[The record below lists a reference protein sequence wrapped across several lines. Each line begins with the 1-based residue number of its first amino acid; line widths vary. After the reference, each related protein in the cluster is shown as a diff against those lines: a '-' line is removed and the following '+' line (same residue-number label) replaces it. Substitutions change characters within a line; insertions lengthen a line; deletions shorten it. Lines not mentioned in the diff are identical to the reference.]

1 MDSLIT
7 KLGLALA
14 IGLLVGLERGWRERD
29 APDGARTAGIRTYGI
44 TGLLGGLL
52 AALALSLEAPSVLIA
67 GLIAFTAVL
76 AWYKSR
82 ESIHDADFSVTGVVA
97 GIGVFVLGA
106 LAVAGDQHAAAAGGT
121 ALAVVL
127 ASRDLLH
134 GLLRRIS
141 WIELRSALVLAV
153 MTAIVLPLL
162 PARTIDPWGG
172 FNPQQ
177 VWLFTVLTAAI
188 SFLGYIAVR
197 AFGTTR
203 GVLVGGL
210 AGAVVSST
218 AVTVALAR
226 TAAAGANPWPLAGAA
241 TLAAAVSVLR
251 VTGIVAIVAPS
262 ALGVAGLA
270 ILAAVLAFGFCG
282 ALFLTRGAV
291 PADGEQMP
299 RNPFELGALLAFAVL
314 FAIVSTISAA
324 VSAGNSGGMVAT
336 SAITG
341 TFDVDVA
348 VLSALR
354 LLGVTADTEA
364 VSHAVLLA
372 LATNAGGRLVVAA
385 STGPVR
391 FWAPIAAATVAAGG
405 LGFLAFATLPHFGW
419 PAPPPLPAAS

>member
-1 MDSLIT
+1 MEPLIAR
-7 KLGLALA
+7 LGLSLA

-29 APDGARTAGIRTYGI
+29 APDGARTAGIRTYAI

-52 AALALSLEAPSVLIA
+52 AALAQSFEAPSVLIA
-67 GLIAFTAVL
+67 GLFAFTAVF

-82 ESIHDADFSVTGVVA
+82 EAIHNADFSVTGVVA
-97 GIGVFVLGA
+97 GLCVFVLGA
-106 LAVAGDQHAAAAGGT
+106 LAVVGDQRAAAAGGA
-121 ALAVVL
+121 ALAALL

-134 GLLRRIS
+134 GMLKRIS
-141 WIELRSALVLAV
+141 WVELRSALVLAV

-162 PARTIDPWGG
+162 PARAIDPWGG

-197 AFGTTR
+197 LFGTTR

-218 AVTVALAR
+218 AVTLALAR
-226 TAAAGANPWPLAGAA
+226 TAAAGGNPWPLAGAG

-262 ALGVAGLA
+262 VLGVAGLA
-270 ILAAVLAFGFCG
+270 ILAAVATLAACG
-282 ALFLTRGAV
+282 LLFLTRGAV
-291 PADGEQMP
+291 PANGEETP
-299 RNPFELGALLAFAVL
+299 RNPFELGALLVFAVL
-314 FAIVSTISAA
+314 FAVVSTISAA

-341 TFDVDVA
+341 VFDVDVA

-354 LLGVTADTEA
+354 LLGVSANTEA
-364 VSHAVLLA
+364 VGHAVLLA
-372 LATNAGGRLVVAA
+372 LATNAAGRLVVAA
-385 STGPVR
+385 GTGPVR
-391 FWAPIAAATVAAGG
+391 FWLPIAVATVAAAA
-405 LGFLAFATLPHFGW
+405 LGFLALVTLPHFAW
-419 PAPPPLPAAS
+419 PAPMQLTAPS